1 MRIVSVSADWS
12 SIPARFRRTS
22 VGHLCCSSE
31 STPCKGTVHPQVIG
45 IPLTPDVYLQ
55 EIHANA
61 LLWGPILFST
71 KLALLLLFWR
81 LFHSSNILRYMIYF
95 GIAFHFLLYT
105 SYMFLSFFLCPRTF
119 ATRCLNQLNMFI
131 IVMTS
136 LNISGDFYLLFLP
149 IFAVAR
155 LQIPTRFKLSLVAVF
170 STGLLCVT
178 AFHFSSI

>member
-1 MRIVSVSADWS
+1 MNSLQRYKAPAGYGD
-12 SIPARFRRTS
+12 SINNI
-22 VGHLCCSSE
+22 C
-31 STPCKGTVHPQVIG
+31 
-45 IPLTPDVYLQ
+45 LQ

-81 LFHSSNILRYMIYF
+81 LFHSTNILRYMIYF
-95 GIAFHFLLYT
+95 GIVFHFLLYT
-105 SYMFLSFFLCPRTF
+105 SYIFLSFFLCPRTF
-119 ATRCLNQLNMFI
+119 ATRCLNQLNMFV

-155 LQIPTRFKLSLVAVF
+155 LQIPTRFKVSLVAVF
-170 STGLLCVT
+170 STGLLYVT
-178 AFHFSSI
+178 PFHFSSV